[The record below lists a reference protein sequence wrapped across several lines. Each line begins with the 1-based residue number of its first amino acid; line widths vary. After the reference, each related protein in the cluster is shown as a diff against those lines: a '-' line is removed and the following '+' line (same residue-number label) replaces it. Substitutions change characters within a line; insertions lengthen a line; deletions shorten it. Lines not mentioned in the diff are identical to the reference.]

1 MEAELVVHGKTFEM
15 YHSAKGLDFAVG
27 LLAKQLNSK
36 FSLAKPNE
44 NGVLV
49 VGLLNGVFVFLA
61 DLVRKLNFQHS
72 IQLVKVKSYNGM
84 ESSGMPEIQG
94 NLAEETIKG
103 NDILLVDDIAD
114 TGTTIRFMT
123 QYLQNLGAKSVTT
136 VVMFAK
142 PKYFSNQDNPK
153 LDYIGERIPNEFV
166 IGYGLDFDEVGR
178 GLPDL
183 WKLKY

>member
-1 MEAELVVHGKTFEM
+1 MEVHGKTFEL
-15 YHSAKGLDFAVG
+15 YHSAKGIDFAVG
-27 LLAKQLNSK
+27 LLAKQINSK

-44 NGVLV
+44 GGVLV

-72 IQLVKVKSYNGM
+72 IQLVKVKSYTGM

-94 NLAEETIKG
+94 NLSDIKG
-103 NDILLVDDIAD
+103 RDILLVDDIAD
-114 TGTTIRFMT
+114 TGTTIRFMK
-123 QYLQNLGAKSVTT
+123 QHLQSLGANSVST

-142 PKYFSNQDNPK
+142 PKYFLHEDNPK

-166 IGYGLDFDEVGR
+166 IGYGLDYDEVGR

-183 WKLKY
+183 WKVVQS